1 MSNDLN
7 VVYIHSHDTG
17 RCMEPYGFP
26 ISMPAYQRIARE
38 GIVFRRAFSAS
49 PTCSPSRAALLT
61 GQAPHSAGMLGL
73 AHRGFSLTEPS
84 QHLAAYLGQ
93 HGYQTVLAGHQ
104 HLTTADPR
112 TLGYDVVSETT
123 EIPGDRVAAHAVE
136 FLANRS
142 HQSEPFFLDV
152 GFSEAHRPFRE
163 AASGADRWISVL
175 PGLPDMEE
183 VRRDT
188 AGFHASLEAL
198 DRAVG
203 SVLDALEDAD
213 LVDTTIVIVTTDH
226 GPPFPKY
233 KATLTDGGLG
243 VGLILRLPGI
253 IGSGIVSDGLVSQ
266 IDLYPTIC
274 RLVGIPAPEWIQ
286 GQSLVPS
293 LQGAQNPVRS
303 VVFGEVTFHAAY
315 EPQRSIRTERWL
327 YIRRFGDRTKP
338 VLPNIDQSPALDW
351 LMEHE
356 WHNRRLPSIQLY
368 DNAIDPN
375 QDVNIAGSTATRG
388 IEQALEDR
396 LVAWMRATGD
406 PLLDGPVPLP
416 PGARVSLA
424 SDRNPDGPLVTENYQ

>member
-1 MSNDLN
+1 M
-7 VVYIHSHDTG
+7 
-17 RCMEPYGFP
+17 
-26 ISMPAYQRIARE
+26 
-38 GIVFRRAFSAS
+38 
-49 PTCSPSRAALLT
+49 
-61 GQAPHSAGMLGL
+61 
-73 AHRGFSLTEPS
+73 
-84 QHLAAYLGQ
+84 
-93 HGYQTVLAGHQ
+93 
-104 HLTTADPR
+104 
-112 TLGYDVVSETT
+112 
-123 EIPGDRVAAHAVE
+123 
-136 FLANRS
+136 
-142 HQSEPFFLDV
+142 
-152 GFSEAHRPFRE
+152 
-163 AASGADRWISVL
+163 
-175 PGLPDMEE
+175 
-183 VRRDT
+183 
-188 AGFHASLEAL
+188 
-198 DRAVG
+198 
-203 SVLDALEDAD
+203 LDALEDAD

-253 IGSGIVSDGLVSQ
+253 IGSGIVSDGL
-266 IDLYPTIC
+266 C
-274 RLVGIPAPEWIQ
+274 RKSIYIRPFVVLLGYQLPNGSKGSHWFRH
-286 GQSLVPS
+286 SR
-293 LQGAQNPVRS
+293 GAQNPVRS

>member
-61 GQAPHSAGMLGL
+61 GQSPHSAGMLGL

-123 EIPGDRVAAHAVE
+123 EIPGDRVAAHAVD

-163 AASGADRWISVL
+163 AAKVPIAGYRYCRVCQTWRKSDAT
-175 PGLPDMEE
+175 LPDFMQ
-183 VRRDT
+183 
-188 AGFHASLEAL
+188 AL
-198 DRAVG
+198 KPSTELSAQCWMR
-203 SVLDALEDAD
+203 S
-213 LVDTTIVIVTTDH
+213 
-226 GPPFPKY
+226 K
-233 KATLTDGGLG
+233 TLTWW
-243 VGLILRLPGI
+243 
-253 IGSGIVSDGLVSQ
+253 
-266 IDLYPTIC
+266 
-274 RLVGIPAPEWIQ
+274 IP
-286 GQSLVPS
+286 PS
-293 LQGAQNPVRS
+293 LS
-303 VVFGEVTFHAAY
+303 
-315 EPQRSIRTERWL
+315 
-327 YIRRFGDRTKP
+327 
-338 VLPNIDQSPALDW
+338 
-351 LMEHE
+351 
-356 WHNRRLPSIQLY
+356 
-368 DNAIDPN
+368 
-375 QDVNIAGSTATRG
+375 
-388 IEQALEDR
+388 
-396 LVAWMRATGD
+396 
-406 PLLDGPVPLP
+406 
-416 PGARVSLA
+416 
-424 SDRNPDGPLVTENYQ
+424 